1 MKYYDTETEV
11 RLGDRVIYKHLFW
24 GQSEG
29 EVAYLPGVSA
39 VHAKIIPNQW
49 VVRLGNGK
57 GVFMVFGPDIEF
69 THKRI
74 KFLKRSAPSN
84 PIEPNEEI

>member
-1 MKYYDTETEV
+1 MKYHNTETEV
-11 RLGDRVIYKHLFW
+11 RLGDRVIYKHLLW

-39 VHAKIIPNQW
+39 TNDRILPNQW
-49 VVRLGNGK
+49 VVRLQNGK

-69 THKRI
+69 AHKRI
-74 KFLKRSAPSN
+74 KFLRRDAPAQ
-84 PIEPNEEI
+84 PITADEEI